1 MTRWA
6 HLGDLFEKVKN
17 RFQGG
22 LNQDRVVSIFK
33 ELAPRA
39 EPLFFN
45 KKTGE
50 LLAKV
55 PNSALAQNLHFRSYQ
70 IIEEINK
77 RIGRKILRRIRFRV
91 GAMAD

>member
-6 HLGDLFEKVKN
+6 HLGDLFEKVKK

-22 LNQDRVVSIFK
+22 LDEDKVISIFK
-33 ELAPRA
+33 ELAPHT

-50 LLAKV
+50 LLIKV

-70 IIEEINK
+70 IIEEVNRRINK
-77 RIGRKILRRIRFRV
+77 KILRRIRFRV
-91 GAMAD
+91 G